1 MAKSVPSKNADI
13 LRENRQLIIQRLIQK
28 KTIREIADEIGVS
41 YEPLYDYLTTGRIL
55 RDNG

>member
-1 MAKSVPSKNADI
+1 MPDNKVI
-13 LRENRQLIIQRLIQK
+13 LKENRQLIIQRLIQK

-55 RDNG
+55 HDDKP